1 MTEAA
6 GTAERRQRI
15 WHRMVGA
22 AVLAALVAILVPF
35 LLDIR
40 DNDGTVI
47 THSNIP
53 ERPPGFRV
61 EEISLVPEP
70 AHRPAGMSGAAP
82 ESASPATTGS
92 GTPAVAAE
100 ANGGLPPAAAPRGP
114 LPQAFAVQIG
124 SFSSDENATVLR
136 DRLRGAGYSAFLD
149 RVMVDGRT
157 AIRVLVGPDARREHS
172 EALRDRL
179 DSEMKLKGVVIGYE

>member
-1 MTEAA
+1 MTDKTESV
-6 GTAERRQRI
+6 ERRQRI

-22 AVLAALVAILVPF
+22 AVLAALVVILVPF

-53 ERPPGFRV
+53 DRPPGFRV
-61 EEISLVPEP
+61 EEISLVPET
-70 AHRPAGMSGAAP
+70 ARTP
-82 ESASPATTGS
+82 ETASPLTTDSAT
-92 GTPAVAAE
+92 
-100 ANGGLPPAAAPRGP
+100 PAAAATASGGMPPATASGEP

-124 SFSSDENATVLR
+124 SFSSDENAIALR

-149 RVMVDGRT
+149 RVLVDGRT
-157 AIRVLVGPDARREHS
+157 AVRVLVGPDARREHS
-172 EALRDRL
+172 EALRNRL
-179 DSEMKLKGVVIGYE
+179 DSEMKLKGMVIGYE